1 MLLDL
6 SGRKLC
12 SLHDNFFVVEEL
24 ARNNLRFEDITELDV
39 TGCGLD
45 DLFGIDLFK
54 NLKTLVASYNKIFL
68 LDPLVSLDL
77 KKIVLDNNNVEQLY
91 VKQLKNGMTVLS
103 SDPDNDYTQR
113 FLNFTLRVDGNG
125 QVLRKSELEY
135 VDLSNNKIKFIKNMA
150 FDRKL
155 SIKVLNLCN
164 NNISDF
170 SGLESIVGL
179 NRLDVSSNEE
189 FDMKHLER
197 FASSDQCKINL
208 QSTRLTNEYM
218 VPYLLDRYENM
229 VIHHETDKTYHDRL
243 RNPYNLHLNRLK
255 NKRFTKSYG
264 EYAGFLYEGEAS
276 PMELLTPRYVDAEK
290 ASETA
295 HCIQNPAN
303 MISQLETQSTVDNVD
318 DKLSSMALNN
328 ELNYQY
334 HYNEY
339 QGLDEYET
347 GKIGIEKVDKLI
359 SDPKELDFLISSTEL
374 CKKIDMWSDDI
385 KNSLYNHMSD

>member
-12 SLHDNFFVVEEL
+12 SLHDNIFVLEEL
-24 ARNNLRFEDITELDV
+24 ERNNLRFEDITELDV

-54 NLKTLVASYNKIFL
+54 NLKTLVASYNKISL

-77 KKIVLDNNNVEQLY
+77 KKIVLDNNNIDQLY

-103 SDPDNDYTQR
+103 SDPDNDYTES
-113 FLNFTLRVDGNG
+113 FLNFTLRVDVNG
-125 QVLRKSELEY
+125 QVLRKSELDY
-135 VDLSNNKIKFIKNMA
+135 VDLSNNKIQFIKNMV
-150 FDRKL
+150 FDKKL
-155 SIKVLNLCN
+155 RIKVLNLSN

-170 SGLESIVGL
+170 SGLESLTGL
-179 NRLDVSSNEE
+179 NTLDVSSNEE
-189 FDMKHLER
+189 FDMKHLEKFSPSER
-197 FASSDQCKINL
+197 CKINL
-208 QSTRLTNEYM
+208 QSTRLANEHI

-229 VIHHETDKTYHDRL
+229 VIQHETDQTYHDRL
-243 RNPYNLHLNRLK
+243 RNPYDLRLNRLK

-264 EYAGFLYEGEAS
+264 EYAGFLYEGEVS
-276 PMELLTPRYVDAEK
+276 PTELLTPRYVGTGK
-290 ASETA
+290 TTKTGNSV
-295 HCIQNPAN
+295 QNPAN
-303 MISQLETQSTVDNVD
+303 LISQLETQSTVDNAD
-318 DKLSSMALNN
+318 DKLSSIGLNN

-339 QGLDEYET
+339 QHLDDYET
-347 GKIGIEKVDKLI
+347 EKIGIDKIDKMI
-359 SDPKELDFLISSTEL
+359 SDPNELDFLISSAEL